1 MRPEKMLLFLELNE
15 VNFEFVEAY
24 VARGHLPN
32 FESFFSQ
39 HGFAETSSESDYDEL
54 EPWIQWVTA
63 HTGMPLAEHG
73 IFRLGDITRADIEQI
88 WERLSAHGLK
98 VGAISPM
105 NAKCRADDAAF
116 FVPDP
121 WTETPVIADPV
132 VKRMFAAIV
141 QAVNDNAQAYV
152 KPRSL
157 FDLAVGAAV
166 TALPS
171 HYGRYLHYV
180 AQARARPW
188 IKAIFLDQLLAD
200 LFTKSVRKHRPNFA
214 TLFVNAAAHIQH
226 HYMFS
231 SAVYDGTMKNPDGYV
246 ASGQDPLLDVYQAY
260 DRILGDIV
268 SQFPDARIMLATGL
282 HQDPHPGLTY
292 YWRIRDHA
300 QFLRKLGLQFESV
313 EARMSRDFL
322 ITCKDA
328 TEALTMESSLNSAS
342 AADGVKLFEV
352 DNRGVDL
359 FVMLTYPMNIDA
371 KTEFSM
377 GGRIFTN
384 LVDDVAFVA
393 IKNGQHNGIGYFSD
407 NRTTVN
413 LRGERFP
420 LAEMP
425 DKIMAA
431 FDLSRS
437 RETSRVAA

>member
-1 MRPEKMLLFLELNE
+1 MRPDKMLLFLELNE

-32 FESFFSQ
+32 FKSFFSK
-39 HGFAETSSESDYDEL
+39 HGFAETTSESQYDAL

-73 IFRLGDITRADIEQI
+73 VFRLGDIVNTDIEQI

-105 NAKCRADDAAF
+105 NAKCRTDDASF
-116 FVPDP
+116 FIPDP
-121 WTETPVIADPV
+121 WTDTRVIADPL

-141 QAVNDNAQAYV
+141 QAVNDNAQAHV

-157 FDLAVGAAV
+157 LDLAVGGAV
-166 TALPS
+166 TAIPS
-171 HYGRYLHYV
+171 HYGRYLRYMMHS
-180 AQARARPW
+180 RARPW
-188 IKAIFLDQLLAD
+188 VKAIFLDQLLAD

-231 SAVYDGTMKNPDGYV
+231 SAVYDGAMKNPDGYV

-268 SQFPDARIMLATGL
+268 AQFSDARIMLATGL
-282 HQDPHPGLTY
+282 HQDPHPSITY

-300 QFLRKLGLQFESV
+300 QFLRKLALKFEAV

-322 ITCKDA
+322 ITCKNSA
-328 TEALTMESSLNSAS
+328 EALSMEASLNSAS
-342 AADGVKLFEV
+342 TADDVKLFEV

-359 FVMLTYPMNIDA
+359 FVMLTYPMNIDEF
-371 KTEFSM
+371 TEFSID
-377 GGRIFTN
+377 GRVVRN
-384 LVDDVAFVA
+384 LVDDVTFVA
-393 IKNGQHNGIGYFSD
+393 IKNGQHNGTGYFSD
-407 NRTTVN
+407 NRASAN
-413 LRGERFP
+413 LRGTCFP
-420 LAEMP
+420 LADMP
-425 DKIMAA
+425 DKIMES
-431 FDLSRS
+431 FDLSDCREAS
-437 RETSRVAA
+437 RLTG